1 MVSQKVLQECQL
13 DIFSGLDMLKF
24 DSPLEG
30 QIKVHEE
37 YTKSISDLVCCTS
50 ILGGHSSQTG
60 CRYDNADKASHVHAA
75 PGVNFIM
82 EPGAQRI
89 VDDT

>member
-1 MVSQKVLQECQL
+1 MFNL
-13 DIFSGLDMLKF
+13 

-37 YTKSISDLVCCTS
+37 DTESISDLVCRTS
-50 ILGGHSSQTG
+50 ILGGHSSQAG
-60 CRYDNADKASHVHAA
+60 CRDDNADKADHVHAT
-75 PGVNFIM
+75 PGVDFIM

-89 VDDT
+89 VDQT

>member
-1 MVSQKVLQECQL
+1 
-13 DIFSGLDMLKF
+13 MLNI

-37 YTKSISDLVCCTS
+37 DTESISDLVCRTS
-50 ILGGHSSQTG
+50 ILGGHSSQAG
-60 CRYDNADKASHVHAA
+60 CRDDNADKADHVHAT
-75 PGVNFIM
+75 PGVDFIM

-89 VDDT
+89 VDQT

>member
-13 DIFSGLDMLKF
+13 DIFSRLDMLKR

-30 QIKVHEE
+30 QIKVYKE
-37 YTKSISDLVCCTS
+37 YTEPISDFVGCTS

-60 CRYDNADKASHVHAA
+60 CRYDNAGKADHVHAA
-75 PGVNFIM
+75 PGVDFIM

>member
-1 MVSQKVLQECQL
+1 
-13 DIFSGLDMLKF
+13 MLNL

-37 YTKSISDLVCCTS
+37 DTESISDFVCCTS
-50 ILGGHSSQTG
+50 VLGGHSSQTG
-60 CRYDNADKASHVHAA
+60 RGDDNADKSDHVHAT
-75 PGVNFIM
+75 PGVDFIM

-89 VDDT
+89 VDQT